1 MPAAMPS
8 WRAVLLTPDAMPLW
22 DGGTT
27 ASAATVIVGFTR
39 PEPAPQTTRPG
50 QRWAHEPCGPMP
62 RIPRRPPAHRS
73 SPPASAL
80 RTLKRAATWAA
91 SNETTNDAAA
101 NGSSSAPAAIGE
113 PPSTRISSCVM
124 KTIGPK
130 PDAANSSATTV
141 AATNVRLR
149 INAGA
154 MSGCATRCS
163 TTTNSANAAAA
174 TSAAP
179 TTTVEPQPRW
189 PPSSSANTDRN
200 MATVSAAV
208 PARSMPGA
216 SVARDSRAWRAATA
230 AVGTASTRPTRK
242 APPPQRGGAR
252 EPPPPRERLDE
263 DAPDERSERDRG
275 RHRRA
280 PHADRPGALRTLELG
295 RDQGQRGREQHRRAE
310 PLDAAAGDQHR
321 ARAGERGDRAA
332 GGEDGEAEEE
342 QPFAAEPVAERAARQ
357 KEAREDERVAREHPL
372 LGGEGQPEVARDRGE
387 RDVRRGHVE
396 QQQRRRRAHHRE
408 GPALAPEDPAG
419 VRMRRR
425 AMVVRRAAGVR
436 RTRGRGRTRE
446 QPRAGRARRRR
457 SGGDG
462 HGRQVSQPRQGAREP
477 RSAL

>member
-50 QRWAHEPCGPMP
+50 RRWAHEPCGPMP

-149 INAGA
+149 IKAGA

-174 TSAAP
+174 TSAAL
-179 TTTVEPQPRW
+179 TTSVEPHPRW

-208 PARSMPGA
+208 PARGDA
-216 SVARDSRAWRAATA
+216 GRIR
-230 AVGTASTRPTRK
+230 
-242 APPPQRGGAR
+242 GAR
-252 EPPPPRERLDE
+252 LARVASPDGGSRPRQHEADQEARPPRERLDE

-310 PLDAAAGDQHR
+310 ALDAATGDQHR

-342 QPFAAEPVAERAARQ
+342 QPFAPEPVAERAARE
-357 KEAREDERVAREHPL
+357 KEAREHERVAREHPL
-372 LGGEGQPEVARDRGE
+372 LARERQPEVARDRRQ

-396 QQQRRRRAHHRE
+396 QQQSRGRADDGQ
-408 GPALAPEDPAG
+408 GPALAAVDAAG
-419 VRMRRR
+419 VRVRGG
-425 AMVVRRAAGVR
+425 AMLVRRAAGVR
-436 RTRGRGRTRE
+436 RACGRRRARQQQRST
-446 QPRAGRARRRR
+446 RAGRRPSR
-457 SGGDG
+457 GDG
-462 HGRQVSQPRQGAREP
+462 HDGRVSPPRRAAGGPRPRRGAGP
-477 RSAL
+477 APGSPP